1 MKKGIIPITLVFLVI
16 ICSYF
21 AINAKSSNKFE
32 GEFINETSGKSF
44 EEILQLAQK
53 NKKKIVINV
62 YADWCGWC
70 KKMERETF
78 PDGKV
83 QEELNKNY
91 YFYRLNGESSET
103 IQYDGQKF
111 TKAQFAKAFGIR
123 GFPSTIFLNYDSRPI
138 TVVPGYIDAKTFAN
152 ILKYIGEDLYTKMT
166 FEQFLKEK

>member
-1 MKKGIIPITLVFLVI
+1 MKKSLIPVILILIIVVG
-16 ICSYF
+16 SYF
-21 AINAKSSNKFE
+21 AINAKSSNDFE
-32 GEFINETSGKSF
+32 GEFINEASGKSF

-53 NKKKIVINV
+53 NKKKVVINV

-83 QEELNKNY
+83 QDELKKNY

-123 GFPSTIFLNYDSRPI
+123 GFPSTIFLNHDSKPI

-152 ILKYIGEDLYTKMT
+152 ILKYIGDDLYTKMT
-166 FEQFLKEK
+166 FEQFLEGK

>member
-1 MKKGIIPITLVFLVI
+1 MKKGIIPVILVLFVVVG
-16 ICSYF
+16 SYF
-21 AINAKSSNKFE
+21 AINAKSSNGYE
-32 GEFINETSGKSF
+32 GEFINESSRKSF

-53 NKKKIVINV
+53 NKKKVVINV

-78 PDGKV
+78 PDEKV
-83 QEELNKNY
+83 QEEINKNY
-91 YFYRLNGESSET
+91 YFYSLNGESNET

-123 GFPSTIFLNYDSRPI
+123 GFPSTIFLNYDSKPI

-166 FEQFLKEK
+166 FEQFLKGK